1 MRPFYLLLVA
11 LALLLA
17 STNAALASARTS
29 DRSLEV
35 ISDKGISRHLR
46 PALKTEVDD
55 GTDEDR
61 MMTSFKTSWT
71 KFVTTIKNT
80 KLAKKH
86 ETMLKSWI
94 QNPDMT
100 PTQAYQTLKLDKLG
114 LRAQESPN
122 FKVYKKY
129 TDQLVERW
137 VNFDAQPT
145 TVYKALKLDQI
156 ADSSSPSFAVYGNYL
171 KALYAQQPSGTKV
184 TKAFVENSDMTPTYA
199 YKLLGLDKLGSQAP
213 NSPYFKLYKSY
224 TDQLVTRWVNFDAQP
239 ATVYKALKLDQIAD
253 RTSPN
258 VAVYGNYLKA
268 LYAQQPSGTKVIK
281 AFVENSDITP
291 TYVYKL
297 LGLDKLGSQASNSP
311 YFKLYQSYTDQLVMG
326 WKYVETQPTT
336 VYKALRLDKIP
347 DSSSPS
353 YAVYEKFLKVYYA

>member
-1 MRPFYLLLVA
+1 MRPYYLLLVA

-29 DRSLEV
+29 DRSFEV
-35 ISDKGISRHLR
+35 ISDKSISRHLR

-61 MMTSFKTSWT
+61 MMTTFKIWWM
-71 KFVTTIKNT
+71 KFVATIKNT

-171 KALYAQQPSGTKV
+171 KALYAQQPSGTRV

-224 TDQLVTRWVNFDAQP
+224 TDQLVTRWVNFEAQP
-239 ATVYKALKLDQIAD
+239 TTVYKALKLDQIAD
-253 RTSPN
+253 
-258 VAVYGNYLKA
+258 
-268 LYAQQPSGTKVIK
+268 
-281 AFVENSDITP
+281 
-291 TYVYKL
+291 
-297 LGLDKLGSQASNSP
+297 
-311 YFKLYQSYTDQLVMG
+311 
-326 WKYVETQPTT
+326 
-336 VYKALRLDKIP
+336 
-347 DSSSPS
+347 SSSPS
-353 YAVYEKFLKVYYA
+353 FAVYEKFLKAYYA